1 MNILIVNISENK
13 TKMFQ
18 DIKTVKTFDNFFK
31 LIFNS
36 GKVISLSIIKSNTFH
51 KNTIFTYYK

>member
-1 MNILIVNISENK
+1 MNILIVNITENK

-36 GKVISLSIIKSNTFH
+36 GKVISFDWTDYDFFIHN
-51 KNTIFTYYK
+51 

>member
-1 MNILIVNISENK
+1 MNILIVNILENK

-31 LIFNS
+31 LIFNN
-36 GKVISLSIIKSNTFH
+36 GRVISFDWNNYDFFVH
-51 KNTIFTYYK
+51 N

>member
-1 MNILIVNISENK
+1 MHREVKMNIIIVNIPENK

-36 GKVISLSIIKSNTFH
+36 GKVISFDWNNYDFFVH
-51 KNTIFTYYK
+51 N

>member
-1 MNILIVNISENK
+1 MNIIIVNIPENK

-36 GKVISLSIIKSNTFH
+36 RRVISFDWNNCDFFVH
-51 KNTIFTYYK
+51 N

>member
-18 DIKTVKTFDNFFK
+18 GIKTVKTFDNFFK

-36 GKVISLSIIKSNTFH
+36 GKVISFNWTDYDFFIHN
-51 KNTIFTYYK
+51 

>member
-1 MNILIVNISENK
+1 MNIIIVNITENK
-13 TKMFQ
+13 TEMFH

-36 GKVISLSIIKSNTFH
+36 GKVISFNW
-51 KNTIFTYYK
+51 NYYDFFVHN

>member
-36 GKVISLSIIKSNTFH
+36 GKVISFDWNNYDFFVH
-51 KNTIFTYYK
+51 N